1 MSAAALGTIRFVR
14 RTSLRTDEYRKNF
27 QQIDDDVVAAL
38 TSSEADAVTPLMS
51 KIYLR
56 LLRAPACYWE
66 RPGVLRIVAEE
77 REGKHVTAWTSLC
90 DIVGV
95 ASATASKALLWLH
108 EQGIIGY
115 HAGKNGVG
123 VRIFLN
129 RAASSIGVRR
139 PPAAKKILA
148 FAPASTVEART
159 SPGEAAFNDSY
170 ADPEILDTDLDPHA
184 PKSGAV
190 ITPGEVLGLET
201 SPNLGGQHSATTAT
215 AGQGTQSASC
225 PPFSRMQAEEMLQ
238 TLKVELEQ
246 SLQNAARR
254 AAHLE
259 SELTREWL
267 DKHGLPKA
275 SRVAQRE
282 AFNILRSHGLVRPTK
297 SEPRCKSH
305 GERQHVT
312 TTQPPRPLSAL
323 EISELAETCVAML
336 ELRGQT
342 FEDTLATLT
351 VASGGQVLPDDLARV
366 RELVTSL
373 SSRASSGQVTS

>member
-27 QQIDDDVVAAL
+27 QQIDDDVVAAI

-77 REGKHVTAWTSLC
+77 RAGTHVTAWAALC
-90 DIVGV
+90 EVVGV
-95 ASATASKALLWLH
+95 ASATASKALAWLH

-148 FAPASTVEART
+148 FAPASAVEART
-159 SPGEAAFNDSY
+159 SLDEAAFNDSY
-170 ADPEILDTDLDPHA
+170 ADPEFLDTDLDPHA
-184 PKSGAV
+184 PKSGAD
-190 ITPGEVLGLET
+190 ITSGEAPGLKT
-201 SPNLGGQHSATTAT
+201 SPNLGGQRPATAATT
-215 AGQGTQSASC
+215 GQGTPSASC
-225 PPFSRMQAEEMLQ
+225 PPFSRTHAEAMLQ

-246 SLQNAARR
+246 SLQTAARR
-254 AAHLE
+254 AAQLE
-259 SELTREWL
+259 SERTREWL

-282 AFNILRSHGLVRPTK
+282 AFNILRSHGLVRSTK
-297 SEPRCKSH
+297 SESRHQPH
-305 GERQHVT
+305 AEQHPVT
-312 TTQPPRPLSAL
+312 PPLLPRPLSAQ
-323 EISELAETCVAML
+323 EISGLAETCVAML

-342 FEDTLATLT
+342 FDDTLATLT
-351 VASGGQVLPDDLARV
+351 GGAGGHVLPDDLTRV
-366 RELVTSL
+366 RELATSL
-373 SSRASSGQVTS
+373 SPRE